1 MADNGSDKRRIVEAA
16 PTTRMPTILG
26 LGGDKSQPIDRVAIM
41 KDVKSLEDMLNGK
54 EGYYGEPHVDP
65 EAHVGVS
72 EGLLDLPAQEF
83 GTPYGFGNTP
93 ARTLDEATDLTAS
106 IVAHFG
112 GGELSIRTHED
123 RLRTEMTVAQEVWRG
138 DVPVVTIGQG
148 QAPSDHR
155 DQQHTAAWAEARF
168 LVSGKES
175 DEAAVRIAA
184 ELAVGGRGLPD
195 PTKDARE
202 LATAITTVY
211 GAEQAQQK
219 AGSEARVA
227 PRIVYEGI
235 DASEHEE
242 RWLKAMDLP
251 GEKVRID
258 TEARIHGV
266 DVHDKMD
273 QLGMDPL
280 TISKSIVRTQMEPDH
295 MGGERQASYLEY
307 EFEGKEGRHP
317 AKQFMEEGGREH
329 MYGVLLVRDERL
341 WAVPLAED
349 EVLRDGVM
357 LVDGPAREVVGFAG
371 KDQDELHPEGFAAMK
386 EAVLEENG
394 SAGEFYVQPRDGFG
408 DPGPINILNS
418 PWSSSASME
427 ELALAQ
433 TAVTK
438 AIDKE
443 TRERE
448 DPVGVLVDAMRDTS
462 KVWRLERERVDFT
475 GRHGSEFHAAPPEAD
490 EKTAM
495 GLARAE
501 AGYLMRGRDAN
512 SADVRMAAA
521 MVATEGRAVSNNTGD
536 LSATSLADSMSPG
549 VEGSRKGVLAQAA
562 AGLSRHAAAPAP
574 ARGPASQDATV
585 AHVASRL
592 GGQGR

>member
-1 MADNGSDKRRIVEAA
+1 M
-16 PTTRMPTILG
+16 T
-26 LGGDKSQPIDRVAIM
+26 
-41 KDVKSLEDMLNGK
+41 
-54 EGYYGEPHVDP
+54 
-65 EAHVGVS
+65 
-72 EGLLDLPAQEF
+72 
-83 GTPYGFGNTP
+83 
-93 ARTLDEATDLTAS
+93 
-106 IVAHFG
+106 
-112 GGELSIRTHED
+112 RTHEE

-138 DVPVVTIGQG
+138 DAPVARIGENQNP
-148 QAPSDHR
+148 ADFR

-168 LVSGKES
+168 LVAGKEA
-175 DEAAVRIAA
+175 DEAAVRIAS
-184 ELAVGGRGLPD
+184 
-195 PTKDARE
+195 E
-202 LATAITTVY
+202 LATEGRGMSGRDAKQLAEAITVVHGTE
-211 GAEQAQQK
+211 GTPAREDRTFATNIGRALAA
-219 AGSEARVA
+219 AGPDVA
-227 PRIVYEGI
+227 PALDGSYIDYVVGSTAIGSPGTAARLDEIAATSDRRNVGFAVAGAPGLGLGSTRSEDGDVKWQIIDAHTGEIADRIDHANASSALASVRRIAGMGIVYEGI
-235 DASEHEE
+235 DAREQED
-242 RWLKAMDLP
+242 RWLKSMELP

-258 TEARIHGV
+258 TEARIPGV
-266 DVHDKMD
+266 DVHDTMD

-295 MGGERQASYLEY
+295 MGGERQATHLEY

-317 AKQFMEEGGREH
+317 ARQFMEEGGREH

-371 KDQDELHPEGFAAMK
+371 KDKDELHPEGFAALK
-386 EAVLEENG
+386 ETVLEENG
-394 SAGEFYVQPRDGFG
+394 AAGEYYMQPRDGFG

-438 AIDKE
+438 AIAKE

-475 GRHGSEFHAAPPEAD
+475 GRHGAEFHAAPPEAD
-490 EKTAM
+490 EKTAL

-501 AGYLMRGRDAN
+501 ANYLMRGRDAN
-512 SADVRMAAA
+512 SAHVRTAAA

-536 LSATSLADSMSPG
+536 LNATNLADSLSPG
-549 VEGSRKGVLAQAA
+549 VAGSRKGVLAQAA
-562 AGLSRHAAAPAP
+562 ASLSRGAAAP
-574 ARGPASQDATV
+574 ARGPAEQQATI
-585 AHVASRL
+585 AHVATRL
-592 GGQGR
+592 GGQSR